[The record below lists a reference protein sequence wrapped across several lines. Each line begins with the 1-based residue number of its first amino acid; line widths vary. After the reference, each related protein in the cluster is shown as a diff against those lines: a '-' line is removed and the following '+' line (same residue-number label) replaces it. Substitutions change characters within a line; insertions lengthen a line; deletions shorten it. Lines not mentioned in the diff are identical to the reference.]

1 MPDGTN
7 LEVTGYEQHILA
19 EPMFYSLKEGE
30 DVNMDD
36 IQKIIPSL
44 ITESINSVDHDIWKE
59 MYNSIIITGGNSQI
73 KGFYERLNKDLPA
86 IAPQSLKVKVINA
99 NGSGGERRY
108 SSWMGGSILASLG
121 SF

>member
-44 ITESINSVDHDIWKE
+44 ITESINSVDHDI
-59 MYNSIIITGGNSQI
+59 
-73 KGFYERLNKDLPA
+73 
-86 IAPQSLKVKVINA
+86 
-99 NGSGGERRY
+99 
-108 SSWMGGSILASLG
+108 
-121 SF
+121 